1 MTEVKR
7 SHHQTKLNNGGLIL
21 DIAACS
27 DIGSVRT
34 ENQDAWSI
42 QPMSEH
48 RAGGVLILADGM
60 GGHAD
65 GAVASYLAVTASSER
80 LHSSANPHEALLE
93 AVRDANNAIAQRRAE
108 HGGAVSGTT
117 LVAAV
122 ITEARATI
130 ANVGDSRAYLIREG
144 RADQVTADH
153 SWVAEQ
159 VRAGLL
165 EPEAAKGDARRNLL
179 TRALT
184 GEPVQPDGF
193 HLDLGVGDVLV
204 LCSDG
209 AWDVIGGEG
218 LADRFAPGIDL
229 LAAVEQAVDDSI
241 TGGSTDN
248 VTVIACRVLTRPATP
263 GESTNP
269 SMPGTGQPQTV

>member
-1 MTEVKR
+1 MTDVKR
-7 SHHQTKLNNGGLIL
+7 SHHQTKLNNGALIL

-27 DIGSVRT
+27 DIGAVRA

-42 QPMSEH
+42 QPMSDH
-48 RAGGVLILADGM
+48 RPGGVLILADGM

-80 LHSSANPHEALLE
+80 LHWAADAHGALLE
-93 AVRDANNAIAQRRAE
+93 AVRDANAAIAQRRAE

-117 LVAAV
+117 LVAV
-122 ITEARATI
+122 VVTEARATI
-130 ANVGDSRAYLIREG
+130 ANVGDSRAYLVREG
-144 RADQVTADH
+144 RAEQVTADH

-165 EPEAAKGDARRNLL
+165 PPEAAKGDARRNLL

-193 HLDLGVGDVLV
+193 HLDLQVGDCLV

-218 LADRFAPGIDL
+218 LADRFGTGVDL
-229 LAAVEQAVDDSI
+229 LAAVERAVDDAI
-241 TGGSTDN
+241 AGGSTDN
-248 VTVIACRVLTRPATP
+248 VTVMACRVLGRQATP
-263 GESTNP
+263 GESTNKFAAQQ
-269 SMPGTGQPQTV
+269 G

>member
-1 MTEVKR
+1 MGEVRR
-7 SHHQTKLNNGGLIL
+7 SHHRALIPNGAMLL
-21 DIAACS
+21 DIAAVS
-27 DIGSVRT
+27 DIGSVRA

-42 QPMSEH
+42 HPVSDQRPG
-48 RAGGVLILADGM
+48 AVLILADGM

-65 GAVASYLAVTASSER
+65 GAIASYLAVTASTQT
-80 LHSSANPHEALLE
+80 LQNSADPHEALLV
-93 AVRDANNAIAQRRAE
+93 AVQQANVAIAQRRAE
-108 HGGAVSGTT
+108 HGGPVSGTT

-122 ITEARATI
+122 VTDFRATV
-130 ANVGDSRAYLIREG
+130 ANVGDSRAYLIRAG
-144 RADQVTADH
+144 SAQQVTADH

-165 EPEAAKGDARRNLL
+165 PPEAATSDARRNLL

-184 GEPVQPDGF
+184 GEPVQADGF
-193 HLDLGVGDVLV
+193 HLDLAVGDVIV

-218 LADRFAPGIDL
+218 LAGRFAVDRDL
-229 LAAVEQAVDDSI
+229 LEACETAVDDSI

-248 VTVIACRVLTRPATP
+248 VTVVACRILPRPAAPADTTAKFAP
-263 GESTNP
+263 TA
-269 SMPGTGQPQTV
+269 